1 MTFFCENCNYTTHRK
16 HDWEKHR
23 KTAKHQN
30 NTIKQL
36 VCNKC
41 NKQLNSKTTFYNH
54 IKICNKTENNNLS
67 KKDFELE
74 LLKLK
79 HDFDQKEIERLNILL
94 QHTTKTTE
102 KALKITDKTISA
114 IKYANEHF
122 KNAPILTPIENYNLL
137 NYDLDDNNNNDNN
150 NNNNNND
157 NNNNNIEDKKLVIE
171 TLLYHYRK
179 NSVHRV
185 FGDHIVSIYK
195 KANLADQCMHTTDT
209 SRMNYIIKI
218 SKDENNNSKWI
229 TDKNGVVICDV
240 IIEKLINH
248 YVNLLKWYQKKLL
261 DELSLNPGIVQPDK
275 QQKVENILGMLM
287 DVDNGSLIKNTNRYI
302 APFFNLDK

>member
-1 MTFFCENCNYTTHRK
+1 MTFLCENCNYTTHRK

-54 IKICNKTENNNLS
+54 IKICNINNLS

-74 LLKLK
+74 LLKIK

-137 NYDLDDNNNNDNN
+137 NYDLDDNKNDNDNN
-150 NNNNNND
+150 T
-157 NNNNNIEDKKLVIE
+157 EDKKLVIE

-179 NSVHRV
+179 NSVHKV

-195 KANLADQCMHTTDT
+195 KDNLADQSMHTTDT

-218 SKDENNNSKWI
+218 AKDDNNNAKWY

-287 DVDNGSLIKNTNRYI
+287 DVDNGALIKNTNRYI

>member
-1 MTFFCENCNYTTHRK
+1 MTFLCENCNYATHRK

-30 NTIKQL
+30 NTVKHL

-54 IKICNKTENNNLS
+54 IKICENTENNNLS

-137 NYDLDDNNNNDNN
+137 NYDLDE
-150 NNNNNND
+150 NNNNND
-157 NNNNNIEDKKLVIE
+157 NNNEDKKLVIE

-179 NSVHRV
+179 NSVHKV

-195 KANLADQCMHTTDT
+195 KDNLADQCMHTTDT

-218 SKDENNNSKWI
+218 AKDENNNAKWY
-229 TDKNGVVICDV
+229 TDKNGVVISDV

-248 YVNLLKWYQKKLL
+248 YVDLLKWYQKKLL
-261 DELSLNPGIVQPDK
+261 DDIGLNPGIVQPDK
-275 QQKVENILGMLM
+275 QQKIENILGMLM
-287 DVDNGSLIKNTNRYI
+287 DVDNGALIKNTNRYI

>member
-54 IKICNKTENNNLS
+54 IKICNINNLS

-74 LLKLK
+74 LLKIK

-137 NYDLDDNNNNDNN
+137 NYDLDDNKNDNDNN
-150 NNNNNND
+150 T
-157 NNNNNIEDKKLVIE
+157 EDKKLVIE

-179 NSVHRV
+179 NSVHKV

-195 KANLADQCMHTTDT
+195 KDNLADQSMHTTDT

-218 SKDENNNSKWI
+218 AKDDNNNAKWY

-287 DVDNGSLIKNTNRYI
+287 DVDNGALIKNTNRYI

>member
-1 MTFFCENCNYTTHRK
+1 MTFLCENCNYTTHRK

-54 IKICNKTENNNLS
+54 IKICNINNLS

-74 LLKLK
+74 LLKIK

-114 IKYANEHF
+114 IKYANVHF
-122 KNAPILTPIENYNLL
+122 KNAPVLTPINNFNMLE
-137 NYDLDDNNNNDNN
+137 YDLTNE
-150 NNNNNND
+150 
-157 NNNNNIEDKKLVIE
+157 EDKKILIE

-179 NSVHRV
+179 NSVHKV
-185 FGDHIVSIYK
+185 FGNHIVSIYK
-195 KANLADQCMHTTDT
+195 KTNLADQSMHTTYT

-218 SKDENNNSKWI
+218 SKDENNAKLI
-229 TDKNGVVICDV
+229 TDKNGVIICDV

-287 DVDNGSLIKNTNRYI
+287 DVDNGALIKNTNRYI

>member
-30 NTIKQL
+30 NTVKQL

-137 NYDLDDNNNNDNN
+137 NYDLDDNNDNN
-150 NNNNNND
+150 NNND
-157 NNNNNIEDKKLVIE
+157 NNIEDKKLVIE

-195 KANLADQCMHTTDT
+195 KDNLADQCMHTTDT